1 MVYSHFPILR
11 ERSRQSGET
20 LSGGEQQMLAIGRAL
35 MAHPKLLLLDEP
47 SLGLSPIMVQE
58 IKKVI
63 SEIRHRIGVS
73 IVLVEQNARVA
84 LKLADRGY
92 VLVTGKIAIQGSG
105 QELMDDDE
113 VRKAY
118 LGM

>member
-1 MVYSHFPILR
+1 
-11 ERSRQSGET
+11 
-20 LSGGEQQMLAIGRAL
+20 
-35 MAHPKLLLLDEP
+35 
-47 SLGLSPIMVQE
+47 MVQE

-63 SEIRHRIGVS
+63 SEIRQRTGVS
-73 IVLVEQNARVA
+73 IILVEQNARMA

-92 VLVTGKIAIQGSG
+92 VLVTGKITIQGPA
-105 QELMDDDE
+105 QELMDNDE